1 MVRINALL
9 LTFLLVFLFRSG
21 AQIFL
26 NRLNISHLRQQGKIV
41 PEAFR
46 DVVDKEKLGRICDYN
61 RDSAKFGMVETL
73 ANQILSLV
81 VLLSGL
87 LPWFVKIIDSWGFGP
102 IIDGLIFFA
111 LLSMASGLLH
121 LPFSLYDSFVIE
133 GRYGFNVMTL
143 RTWIFDLLKGI
154 AVSALLG
161 GLLLWLLLA
170 IVIHGGRAWWV
181 WAWTSTG
188 CFELLILWLF
198 PTVIAPLFNKFEPI
212 DDQELEERI
221 KELMKEVGLK
231 VKGLFKM
238 DASKRSR
245 HTNAYFTG
253 IGTSKR
259 IVLFDTLLASHTRD
273 EILSVLAHEAG
284 HWKRR
289 HVFKQLMLAE
299 VLSLA
304 GFYLV
309 ARCLE
314 WPLLY
319 QTFGFTEP
327 ISYVGLFLVSA
338 VASPFI
344 YFAQPLVSAVSR
356 MFEREADDFA
366 LELIKTPEPMC
377 RALKRLAADNLAN
390 LTPHPFYA
398 WFYYSHPPLVE
409 RIERLRSNDEQ

>member
-1 MVRINALL
+1 MIQANALL
-9 LTFLLVFLFRSG
+9 QAFLAVFLLRSG
-21 AQIFL
+21 AQIL
-26 NRLNISHLRQQGKIV
+26 LHRLNISYLRQKGKIV

-46 DVVDKEKLGRICDYN
+46 DVVDGEKLGRICDYT
-61 RDSAKFGMVETL
+61 RESAQFGMVETL
-73 ANQILSLV
+73 VNQFFSLV
-81 VLLSGL
+81 LLLSGF
-87 LPWFVKIIDSWGFGP
+87 LPWLVKIIDSWGFSP
-102 IIDGLIFFA
+102 VIDGLLFFA
-111 LLSMASGLLH
+111 LLLIASGLLH
-121 LPFSLYDSFVIE
+121 IPFSLYDAFAIE

-143 RTWIFDLLKGI
+143 RTWMFDLLKSI
-154 AVSALLG
+154 AVSAVLG

-181 WAWTSTG
+181 WAWVSTG
-188 CFELLILWLF
+188 CFELLVLWLF
-198 PTVIAPLFNKFEPI
+198 PTVIAPLFNRFEPI
-212 DDQELEERI
+212 DNQELEESI
-221 KELMKEVGLK
+221 KELMKGVGLK

-259 IVLFDTLLASHTRD
+259 IVLFDTLLASHTHD

-289 HVFKQLMLAE
+289 HVFKQLILAE

-319 QTFGFTEP
+319 GTFGFAET
-327 ISYVGLFLVSA
+327 ISYVGLFLVGA
-338 VASPFI
+338 VASPFT
-344 YFAQPLVSAVSR
+344 YFAQPLASAMSR

-366 LELIKTPEPMC
+366 LGLIKTPEPMC
-377 RALKRLAADNLAN
+377 RALKRLAADNLSN

-409 RIERLRSNDEQ
+409 RINRLQKP